1 LGVRVFPEDS
11 SEKVYIETLS
21 GSVALQAWIQSLAC
35 GTASGIGMPRT
46 SSAEAATHRYEY
58 VRELKGRESVTICRP
73 EQSRSVNEPRLQRCL
88 DLLISDLERLPRLIA
103 KAAPLV
109 LNLGARPVSLQ
120 VNACGALTAD
130 SPERYDRLIGRTERD
145 RGRIEL
151 A

>member
-1 LGVRVFPEDS
+1 
-11 SEKVYIETLS
+11 
-21 GSVALQAWIQSLAC
+21 
-35 GTASGIGMPRT
+35 M
-46 SSAEAATHRYEY
+46 
-58 VRELKGRESVTICRP
+58 
-73 EQSRSVNEPRLQRCL
+73 NEPRLQRCL
-88 DLLISDLERLPRLIA
+88 DLLVSDLERLPRLIA

-130 SPERYDRLIGRTERD
+130 SSERYDRLIGRTERD